1 MGERSVGETRRVT
14 QQSASLTG
22 NVAEIAAEEAVVA
35 ATFLSSIPFF
45 ALAHGVTL
53 RMKGDGAFEAEARI
67 TAHSD
72 GAALCAASD
81 GRRLVSG
88 GDDGRLLEITAES
101 EPRLVAEEAG
111 RWIDAVALR
120 SDGAL
125 AWTVSRS
132 VRALLAGG
140 EIKTFDLP
148 STSRGV
154 VFMPKGLR
162 LAIAHYN
169 GATLWYP
176 SASAKPET
184 LEWKGAHLDVTV
196 SPDGRF
202 LVTSMQENALHGWRL
217 SDKKNMRMSGY
228 PAKTRSFSWSPDGKW
243 LATSGADACILWP
256 FEGKDGPMG
265 ASPRECGVR
274 AGVGVTRVAFHP
286 QALVVAVGY
295 EDGMILLS
303 RIADGSEILVRRPV
317 AEEHAKITALAW
329 DAQGKRLAFG
339 AGNGAAGLLRLP
351 QA

>member
-1 MGERSVGETRRVT
+1 VT
-14 QQSASLTG
+14 QDSGSITDH
-22 NVAEIAAEEAVVA
+22 VAEIQADEAVVA
-35 ATFLSSIPFF
+35 AAFLSSTPFF

-53 RMKGDGAFEAEARI
+53 RMKSEGPFEPEAQI
-67 TAHSD
+67 AAHTD

-81 GRRLVSG
+81 GTRLVSG
-88 GDDGRLLEITAES
+88 GDNGRIVEISAAGEA
-101 EPRLVAEEAG
+101 RLVTEEPG
-111 RWIDAVALR
+111 KWIDSLALR
-120 SDGAL
+120 SDGTL
-125 AWTVSRS
+125 AWTAGRS
-132 VRALLAGG
+132 ARARLPGG
-140 EIKTFDLP
+140 EIKSLDLP

-154 VFMPKGLR
+154 TFLPKGMR

-176 SASAKPET
+176 NASTKPET

-202 LVTSMQENALHGWRL
+202 VVTSMQENALHGWRL
-217 SDKKNMRMSGY
+217 ADKKNMRMSGY

-265 ASPRECGVR
+265 AQPRECGVR
-274 AGVGVTRVAFHP
+274 AGVGVTHVAFHP
-286 QALVVAVGY
+286 QAPVVAIGY

-303 RIADGSEILVRRPV
+303 RIVDGSEILVRRPP
-317 AEEHAKITALAW
+317 EREHAKITTLVW
-329 DAQGKRLAFG
+329 DAQGRRLAFG
-339 AGNGAAGLLRLP
+339 AGDGAVGLLKLP